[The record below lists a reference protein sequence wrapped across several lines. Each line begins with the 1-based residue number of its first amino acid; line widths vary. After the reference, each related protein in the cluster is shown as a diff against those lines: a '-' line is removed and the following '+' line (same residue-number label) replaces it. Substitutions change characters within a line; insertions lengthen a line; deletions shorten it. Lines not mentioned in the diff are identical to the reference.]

1 MKQEQEEKYRLEQEK
16 LKQEAQ
22 EEDEEEEE
30 PVTEEYLVY
39 ICLCCHK
46 KFNTAN
52 QFKNHLESKKHRN
65 NAKLY
70 EEAGVIVTEVQRKE
84 DFDDDDNS
92 YEDDITEEECDTDED
107 SINEHDNGSNH
118 SDKFLEEE

>member
-1 MKQEQEEKYRLEQEK
+1 MRQEERRRREDEERLKQEQKEKYRLEQEK

-22 EEDEEEEE
+22 EDEDEEEEE
-30 PVTEEYLVY
+30 PVTEKYLVY

-70 EEAGVIVTEVQRKE
+70 EEEGVIVTEVQHKE
-84 DFDDDDNS
+84 DSDNVTTRT
-92 YEDDITEEECDTDED
+92 I
-107 SINEHDNGSNH
+107 
-118 SDKFLEEE
+118 